1 MKTALITGITGQDG
15 SYLAEFLLEKGYKVI
30 GLVRRS
36 STTNLSRIVHLL
48 ESDLYKNSFS
58 IVEGDL
64 TDNSSLKRALEFSNP
79 SEVYNLGAM
88 SHVQSSFLVPEY
100 TANVDALGVLRL
112 LEAIKEYNPTIKFYQ
127 ASTSELFGKV
137 KEIPQNENTP
147 FYPRSPYGVAK
158 IYGYWAVVNYREAY
172 NLYACNGI
180 LFNHESPRRG
190 ENFVSRKIT
199 LSVAKIKHGLQD
211 KLYLGNLDAKRDWG
225 YAKDFVEGM
234 WLMLQQ
240 EKPQDFVLATG
251 VTNTV
256 RKFVEL
262 SFKEID
268 REIVWSGEGLKEKGF
283 DKKTGDILVEVSPE
297 FFRPAEVELLI
308 GDPSKAK
315 TDLGWT
321 ASTTVEELVSLMV
334 NSDLENLRGSAKN
347 YNENKSLVTTAV

>member
-1 MKTALITGITGQDG
+1 
-15 SYLAEFLLEKGYKVI
+15 
-30 GLVRRS
+30 
-36 STTNLSRIVHLL
+36 
-48 ESDLYKNSFS
+48 
-58 IVEGDL
+58 
-64 TDNSSLKRALEFSNP
+64 RALEFANP
-79 SEVYNLGAM
+79 SEVYNLAAM

-112 LEAIKEYNPTIKFYQ
+112 LEAIKEYNPSIKFYQ
-127 ASTSELFGKV
+127 ASTSELYGKV

-199 LSVAKIKHGLQD
+199 MGVARIKHGLQD
-211 KLYLGNLDAKRDWG
+211 KIYLGNLDAKRDWG

-240 EKPQDFVLATG
+240 ETPQDYVLATG

-268 REIVWSGEGLKEKGF
+268 REIIWSGEGTEEKGF
-283 DKKTGDILVEVSPE
+283 DKHTGDILVEVSPE
-297 FFRPAEVELLI
+297 FFRPSEVELLI

-315 TDLGWT
+315 REFGWS
-321 ASTTVEELVSLMV
+321 ASTPVEELVTLMV
-334 NSDLENLRGSAKN
+334 NSDLQNLLGSIKN
-347 YNENKSLVTTAV
+347 SNERKSLVSLAI